1 MTGSTALNEARRA
14 AELAALADGEPLD
27 VIVIGGGITGT
38 GIALDAAT
46 RGLRV
51 ALVEKHDLAFGTS
64 RWSSKLVHGGLRYLA
79 TGNVGIA
86 RRSAIERGI
95 LMTRNAPHL
104 VTAMPQLVPLLPEM
118 NTASRALVRFG
129 FAAGDGLRKLAGT
142 PSSTLP
148 RSRRVD
154 AARAIELAPTV
165 RRDGL
170 SGGLLAYDGQL
181 IDDARLVAAVAR
193 TAAQHGARILTRV
206 GASNATGTSVTLTDQ
221 RSGESFDVSARA
233 VVNAIWRVGGRGR
246 HLDPA
251 ATKSRNASG
260 VRRRRR
266 SAIPLPR

>member
-1 MTGSTALNEARRA
+1 LTGSTALNETRRA

-46 RGLRV
+46 RGLSV

-86 RRSAIERGI
+86 RRSAVERGI

-104 VTAMPQLVPLLPEM
+104 VKAMPQLVPLLPEM

-142 PSSTLP
+142 PSSTIP
-148 RSRRVD
+148 RSRRID
-154 AARAIELAPTV
+154 TARAVEMAPAV
-165 RRDGL
+165 RRNGL

-233 VVNAIWRVGGRGR
+233 VINATGVWAGEVDTSIRLRPSRGT
-246 HLDPA
+246 HLVFD
-251 ATKSRNASG
+251 AT
-260 VRRRRR
+260 
-266 SAIPLPR
+266 AIPLPR